1 MFVYKIKIPRAKSD
15 PIFETPIFVTN
26 RDAERYWPLWM
37 AQSSTRPTF
46 FSLPINACGAIAK
59 KGEKKSGDCAVG
71 NARGARACDRS
82 IVTKRVRRAR
92 AYIGIFKIKIYVSL
106 ERGYLGKRKS
116 DRGKK
121 RLPRIHHVDFK
132 FANIFASVVT
142 TIDWTFVNFEYGILE
157 GEGEGL
163 SLEIRV

>member
-1 MFVYKIKIPRAKSD
+1 MFVYKIKIPRAKSSRFRSSKRRSLLPKHGKILAPMNGPVVD
-15 PIFETPIFVTN
+15 ATHIFFPPHKRVR
-26 RDAERYWPLWM
+26 RD
-37 AQSSTRPTF
+37 S
-46 FSLPINACGAIAK
+46 K
-59 KGEKKSGDCAVG
+59 KRREKSGDCAVG
-71 NARGARACDRS
+71 SARGARACDRS
-82 IVTKRVRRAR
+82 IVTRRVRR

-142 TIDWTFVNFEYGILE
+142 TID
-157 GEGEGL
+157 
-163 SLEIRV
+163 